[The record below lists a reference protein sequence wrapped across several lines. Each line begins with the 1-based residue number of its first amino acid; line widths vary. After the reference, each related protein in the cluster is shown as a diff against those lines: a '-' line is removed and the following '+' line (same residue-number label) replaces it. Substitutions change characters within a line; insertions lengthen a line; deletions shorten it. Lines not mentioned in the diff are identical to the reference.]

1 MRTGHA
7 MGTWPH
13 MEGAMRSFVR
23 VHRAIA
29 LAAILSVA
37 TISPHAQAAGSIPAS
52 EFAKRPMAWEVA
64 LSPSGEYAAM
74 TVPTDDGTETQLQII
89 NLASGNAQILRF
101 ARRQHVTD
109 VVWTADDQVVV
120 SRAEMEPLK
129 ARPVSTG
136 ELYSSD
142 IKGKNPEMIF
152 GWAEDRG
159 TTRGRRKDEGWS
171 QVLKVLDN
179 QPGIALVGFNCW
191 NCGSE
196 PDTVIFRVD
205 TRSGERREIE
215 RGGKL
220 AAYEFDQMGEPRF
233 RTQWDDNDLP
243 ILSWRRNKGDTW
255 TPLPKSIAGFTLD
268 TVRFDANNTTAYAL
282 ISDDREPAQ
291 AYAIDLAAG
300 TRTKLAGRD
309 DVEVAGF
316 MYEGRSGPPF
326 AVYYEASRPSVQ
338 YIKPD
343 SPWAQ
348 LHAGLLK
355 SLPGHMVVMRGASR
369 DGSKISFTTWSDR
382 NAGSYY
388 IYDQKT
394 KEIQKLVDYQP
405 WLKTADLAPMRPIE
419 FANDNGETLFG
430 FYTSAQQ
437 GPRPMVVVPHGGPF
451 GIYDSWGF
459 NNQVQFLASR
469 GYAVLQVNYRGSGGR
484 GERFKQ
490 SGWLGWGTKLQ
501 DDIAEGV
508 RWAIANKLADPNRIC
523 IFGASFGG
531 YSALIQPIEHPD
543 LYKCA
548 IGYAGVYDLPLM
560 LKTDKLYG
568 ATERTQRFYDRTLG
582 ADNNALAAISPSNR
596 AAEIKIPIL
605 LAHGK
610 NDKTADV
617 TQYKA
622 MEHALAKAGNPPET
636 LLIAEEGHGFV
647 EPKNIT
653 ELYQRIEAFLDKHI
667 GH

>member
-1 MRTGHA
+1 
-7 MGTWPH
+7 
-13 MEGAMRSFVR
+13 MEPIVR
-23 VHRAIA
+23 VRRAVALAAVMFAATISARAIA
-29 LAAILSVA
+29 A
-37 TISPHAQAAGSIPAS
+37 TSIPAS
-52 EFAKRPMAWEVA
+52 EFAKRPMAWEVT

-74 TVPTDDGTETQLQII
+74 TVPTDDGSETQLNIV
-89 NLASGNAQILRF
+89 NLATGGTQVLRF

-109 VVWTADDQVVV
+109 VFWTADDHVVV

-142 IKGKNPEMIF
+142 IKGKSPEMIF

-171 QVLKVLDN
+171 QVVQVLDK

-205 TRSGERREIE
+205 TRTGERKEVE

-220 AAYEFDQMGEPRF
+220 ANYEFDQTGEPRF
-233 RTQWDDNDLP
+233 RTQWDDHDLP
-243 ILSWRRNKGDTW
+243 VLAWRRNKGDAW
-255 TPLPKSIAGFTLD
+255 TPLPKSIAGFTLS
-268 TVRFDANNTTAYAL
+268 TVRFDADNNTAYAL
-282 ISDDREPAQ
+282 ISDNREPTQ
-291 AYAIDLAAG
+291 AYKIDLAAG

-316 MYEGRSGPPF
+316 MYEGRDGVPF
-326 AVYYEASRPSVQ
+326 AVYYEASKPTFQ

-348 LHAGLLK
+348 LHASLLK
-355 SLPGHMVVMRGASR
+355 ALPGHMVVMRNASR
-369 DGSKISFTTWSDR
+369 DGSKISFTAWSDR
-382 NAGSYY
+382 NAGSYFV
-388 IYDQKT
+388 YDQNT
-394 KEIQKLVDYQP
+394 KQVQKIVDYQP
-405 WLKTADLAPMRPIE
+405 WLKTDDLAPMRPIE
-419 FANDNGETLFG
+419 FANSSGETLFG

-437 GPRPMVVVPHGGPF
+437 GPRPLVVMPHGGPF
-451 GIYDSWGF
+451 GIYDSWSF
-459 NNQVQFLASR
+459 NSQVQFLASR

-484 GERFKQ
+484 GERFME
-490 SGWLGWGTKLQ
+490 SGWLGWGSKLQ
-501 DDIAEGV
+501 DDIADGV

-531 YSALIQPIEHPD
+531 YSALIQPIQHPD

-560 LKTDKLYG
+560 RKTDRLYG
-568 ATERTQRFYDRTLG
+568 ATNRTQRFYDRTLG
-582 ADNNALAAISPSNR
+582 TDNSALAAISPSNR
-596 AAEIKIPIL
+596 AAEINVPVL
-605 LAHGK
+605 LVHGK
-610 NDKTADV
+610 NDKTADI

-622 MEHALAKAGNPPET
+622 MESALAKSGNPAET
-636 LLIAEEGHGFV
+636 LLVADEGHGFV
-647 EPKNIT
+647 DPKNVT